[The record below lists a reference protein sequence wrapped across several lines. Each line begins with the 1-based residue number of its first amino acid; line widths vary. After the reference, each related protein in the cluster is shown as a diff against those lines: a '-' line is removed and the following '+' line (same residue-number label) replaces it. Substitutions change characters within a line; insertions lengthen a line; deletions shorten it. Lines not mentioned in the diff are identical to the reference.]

1 MSRGWSGGSCTVV
14 NNNLGNCTN
23 SSQEKSN
30 NAVISTNSFFSSSN
44 STGKIEK
51 YLQLNVLTNQF
62 LVTQTNSLTMPNQ
75 NQSFKINGNTSVDW
89 NGLVDNV
96 FEEEISSFVQDFHRA
111 RKK

>member
-1 MSRGWSGGSCTVV
+1 MV

-30 NAVISTNSFFSSSN
+30 NAVISTNSFYSSSN
-44 STGKIEK
+44 STGKILK
-51 YLQLNVLTNQF
+51 YFFSRMFLTNQF

>member
-1 MSRGWSGGSCTVV
+1 MVK
-14 NNNLGNCTN
+14 NNLGNCTN

-30 NAVISTNSFFSSSN
+30 NAVAVISTNSFYSSSN
-44 STGKIEK
+44 STGKSVK
-51 YLQLNVLTNQF
+51 YFISMFLTNKF
-62 LVTQTNSLTMPNQ
+62 LVTQTNSFTMPNQ